1 MTIRQAVTGKLLKLI
16 REKMEGDMNIL
27 FFILKFYRTF
37 QAVFLLALNAKLKAL
52 KNECRQAKKFVF
64 RHKYY

>member
-52 KNECRQAKKFVF
+52 NKRMQTSKEICLSA
-64 RHKYY
+64 

>member
-52 KNECRQAKKFVF
+52 NKLMQTSKEICFSA
-64 RHKYY
+64 